1 MDHTKGDTKMTYLN
15 LQDHSKIWSL
25 LNKNHPNFVY
35 HQNNTQQPNSCYQ
48 VRLLTNRAINYTL
61 VRYLHSRLEK
71 KYQIKK
77 HFWLHLNEI
86 VLSSTAQVHS
96 RLEKHG

>member
-25 LNKNHPNFVY
+25 LDKNHPNFVY
-35 HQNNTQQPNSCYQ
+35 HKNNTQQPNSCYQ
-48 VRLLTNRAINYTL
+48 VWLLTNRAINYTL

-71 KYQIKK
+71 NI
-77 HFWLHLNEI
+77 
-86 VLSSTAQVHS
+86 
-96 RLEKHG
+96 R